1 MTWVTTH
8 FALEGMI
15 AYLFIGYALRNKFL
29 HSNGTRALFILTNFF
44 AVIPDFDVEIGL
56 LLNNRMHRGLS
67 HSIFFPFTLLL
78 IGIVILGYN
87 KYKSSKP
94 DSPFANP
101 DKLFEQQGTT
111 KNQILYLLPYVFF
124 IGAFLWG
131 FHIVLDMDAA
141 EGGMMLFWP
150 LDNRLYEV
158 SLIFKLSAY
167 PFLLLP
173 WTPLGASFQV
183 SQSTIIGLYNYLF
196 NWSPQQFLAYT
207 GSTTFNYNFV
217 GLFLHTSI
225 FITYIYFVLRP
236 MWPLQGKN
244 LGQKLDLFHFFSKLK
259 RYWQSLIKEILIPGF
274 MIFFIGFTFGP
285 LVTPVVPDQQP
296 ITGSLSFTNNTF
308 NFMDFFPLDA
318 ISQPLDPGAQFII
331 NATYSATNFTTGD
344 SMYFVIGK
352 LSLFTNIQYEVNNL
366 LSTIN
371 TTAPPTTDSSF
382 KASYLGIIT
391 EGISN
396 GSTIYFV
403 RQDVNMTNV
412 QVPIT
417 KLDSSQSYGVGF
429 ILLNW
434 ASKPFWNETN
444 TQIQINGSLN
454 VDYTRYV
461 NYWIGMT
468 IESIGLLVM
477 LVALALPFKKKSRS

>member
-8 FALEGMI
+8 FALEGMLVYI
-15 AYLFIGYALRNKFL
+15 FIGYALRNKFL

-56 LLNNRMHRGLS
+56 IFNNRMHRGLS
-67 HSIFFPFTLLL
+67 HSIFFPFLFVL
-78 IGIVILGYN
+78 IGIVLLIYIKN
-87 KYKSSKP
+87 KAKDPS
-94 DSPFANP
+94 SPFANP
-101 DKLFEQQGTT
+101 DKLFDQEGTT
-111 KNQILYLLPYVFF
+111 WNQIFYLLPYVFI

-150 LDNRLYEV
+150 LDNRLYQV
-158 SLIFKLSAY
+158 SLVFDLSAY
-167 PFLLLP
+167 PFLLIP
-173 WTPLGASFQV
+173 WTPLGAHFQV
-183 SQSTIIGLYNYLF
+183 QQSTIIGLYNYLF
-196 NWSPQQFLAYT
+196 NWSPQQFLANT
-207 GSTTFNYNFV
+207 GSTTFSYVFV

-236 MWPLQGKN
+236 MWPFQGKH
-244 LGQKLDLFHFFSKLK
+244 LGQRLDFYHFFSNLK
-259 RYWQSLIKEILIPGF
+259 KYWLSLSKEILIPGF

-296 ITGSLSFTNNTF
+296 ISGSLSFTNSTF
-308 NFMDFFPLDA
+308 NFMDYFPLDA

-344 SMYFVIGK
+344 SLYFIIGK

-371 TTAPPTTDSSF
+371 KTAPPTTDSNF
-382 KASYLGIIT
+382 KGDYLSLIT
-391 EGISN
+391 EGVSN
-396 GSTIYFV
+396 GSTIYFE
-403 RQDVNMTNV
+403 RQNTNQTNV

-417 KLDSSQSYGVGF
+417 RLDSSQSYGVGF

-434 ASKPFWNETN
+434 ASKQFWNETS
-444 TQIQINGSLN
+444 TQIQINGNLN
-454 VDYTRYV
+454 VEYTRYV
-461 NYWIGMT
+461 NYWIGMAT
-468 IESIGLLVM
+468 ESIGILVM
-477 LVALALPFKKKSRS
+477 LVALALPFKKNSHS